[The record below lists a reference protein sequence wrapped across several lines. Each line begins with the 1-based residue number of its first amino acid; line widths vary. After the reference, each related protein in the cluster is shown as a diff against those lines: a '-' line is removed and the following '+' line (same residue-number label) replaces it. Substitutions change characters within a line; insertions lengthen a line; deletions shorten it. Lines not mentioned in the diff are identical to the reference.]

1 VRIPKKGK
9 FTDTFVD
16 SDIIFPLFFFSAK
29 FNEGFA
35 NIRHLA
41 VFASPI
47 TDCL

>member
-9 FTDTFVD
+9 FTDTLVD
-16 SDIIFPLFFFSAK
+16 SDIIFPLLFFSAK
-29 FNEGFA
+29 FNKGFA
-35 NIRHLA
+35 NVRYLT